1 MLLRT
6 ARLCLDCDN
15 VHERQQ
21 CPVCASEAFAF
32 MTRWV
37 PAPERRRLPRVATVS
52 SADVVAY
59 RRLLTA
65 NALRPKARDLLKKG
79 AFGLAAV
86 SVGRW
91 LWRRSQQRL
100 PLRKNKV
107 SSSSGWI
114 SSAAKAIGSR

>member
-1 MLLRT
+1 MQLRI

-15 VHERQQ
+15 VHETQQ
-21 CPVCASEAFAF
+21 CPACASNTFAF

-37 PAPERRRLPRVATVS
+37 PAPERRRLARVATVN
-52 SADVVAY
+52 SADAAAY

-65 NALRPKARDLLKKG
+65 DALRPKALDLLKKG
-79 AFGLAAV
+79 ALGLAAV

-100 PLRKNKV
+100 
-107 SSSSGWI
+107 
-114 SSAAKAIGSR
+114 SAA

>member
-1 MLLRT
+1 MQLRT
-6 ARLCLDCDN
+6 ARLCLDCDD
-15 VHERQQ
+15 VHETQQ
-21 CPVCASEAFAF
+21 CPMCASEAFAF

-37 PAPERRRLPRVATVS
+37 PAPERRRVPRVATVS

-79 AFGLAAV
+79 AFVLAAV

-91 LWRRSQQRL
+91 LWRQSQQRL
-100 PLRKNKV
+100 
-107 SSSSGWI
+107 
-114 SSAAKAIGSR
+114 SAA

>member
-1 MLLRT
+1 MQLRT

-15 VHERQQ
+15 VHETQQ

-37 PAPERRRLPRVATVS
+37 PAPARRRLPRVATVS

-65 NALRPKARDLLKKG
+65 DALRPKAWDLIKKG
-79 AFGLAAV
+79 TFGLAAV

-100 PLRKNKV
+100 
-107 SSSSGWI
+107 
-114 SSAAKAIGSR
+114 SAA